1 MHASGEAVRGDRHPT
16 QPLPSGS
23 RRDRRAGAPRRCGCG
38 AVIAAL
44 LAPPLCWSC
53 GAPAS
58 RGRALCGGCR
68 RGLVFLP
75 REPVVLSGVRLWAPV
90 AYEGPARDLV
100 RALKFRG
107 ALSLAREMAALVVAS
122 APDDLLRGDV
132 VPVPLHPVRLRRR
145 GFNQAVVLAEAIG
158 RTTGLAT
165 ADCLR
170 RRGPGPPQVGR
181 TRGARLS
188 GPAGS
193 IEARARVPPT
203 ALIVDDVVTTGAT
216 IAACAAALRRAGTIE
231 LAAIAFARTPG
242 R

>member
-1 MHASGEAVRGDRHPT
+1 
-16 QPLPSGS
+16 L
-23 RRDRRAGAPRRCGCG
+23 
-38 AVIAAL
+38 IAAL

-53 GAPAS
+53 GAHAQ
-58 RGRALCGGCR
+58 RGRALCGACR

-75 REPVVLSGVRLWAPV
+75 REPVLLFGVRVWAPV

-107 ALSLAREMAALVVAS
+107 ALSLAREMSALVVAS
-122 APDDLLRGDV
+122 APDGILNGGL
-132 VPVPLHPVRLRRR
+132 VPVPLHPVRQRWR
-145 GFNQAVVLAEAIG
+145 GFNQAAVLAAAIA
-158 RTTGLAT
+158 RTTGLASS
-165 ADCLR
+165 DCLR
-170 RRGPGPPQVGR
+170 RRGAGPPQVGR
-181 TRGARLS
+181 SRGARLS

-193 IEARARVPPT
+193 IDARARVPPT

-216 IAACAAALRRAGTIE
+216 IAACASALRQAGTTE

>member
-1 MHASGEAVRGDRHPT
+1 M
-16 QPLPSGS
+16 
-23 RRDRRAGAPRRCGCG
+23 
-38 AVIAAL
+38 IAAF

-58 RGRALCGGCR
+58 RGRALCGPCR

-75 REPVVLSGVRLWAPV
+75 RESVVLSGVRLWAPV
-90 AYEGPARDLV
+90 AYDGPARDLV

-122 APDDLLRGDV
+122 APRDLLRGDL

-145 GFNQAVVLAEAIG
+145 GFNQAVVLAEAIA

-216 IAACAAALRRAGTIE
+216 IAACAAALRRAGTTE
-231 LAAIAFARTPG
+231 PAAIAFARTPG

>member
-1 MHASGEAVRGDRHPT
+1 LHAKRQG
-16 QPLPSGS
+16 
-23 RRDRRAGAPRRCGCG
+23 G

-53 GAPAS
+53 GALAA
-58 RGRALCGGCR
+58 RGRALCGPCR

-75 REPVVLSGVRLWAPV
+75 PEPVVLSGVRVWAPV

-122 APDDLLRGDV
+122 APRDLLRGDV

-165 ADCLR
+165 TDCLR

-181 TRGARLS
+181 TRGARVS

-216 IAACAAALRRAGTIE
+216 IAACAAALRRAGTTE

>member
-1 MHASGEAVRGDRHPT
+1 MIG
-16 QPLPSGS
+16 
-23 RRDRRAGAPRRCGCG
+23 
-38 AVIAAL
+38 AL

-53 GAPAS
+53 GGHAA
-58 RGRALCGGCR
+58 RGRALCAACR

-75 REPVVLSGVRLWAPV
+75 REPVLLFGVRIWAPV
-90 AYEGPARDLV
+90 AYDGPARDLV

-107 ALSLAREMAALVVAS
+107 ALSLAREMAALAVAS
-122 APDDLLRGDV
+122 SPDGLLDGEL
-132 VPVPLHPVRLRRR
+132 VPVPLHPVRQRRR
-145 GFNQAVVLAEAIG
+145 GFNQAAVLADAIAQ
-158 RTTGLAT
+158 TTGLVT

-181 TRGARLS
+181 GRGARLS

-193 IEARARVPPT
+193 IEARARVPSA

-216 IAACAAALRRAGTIE
+216 IAACATALRQAGTTE
-231 LAAIAFARTPG
+231 VAAIAFARTPG

>member
-1 MHASGEAVRGDRHPT
+1 
-16 QPLPSGS
+16 
-23 RRDRRAGAPRRCGCG
+23 
-38 AVIAAL
+38 VIAAL

-53 GAPAS
+53 GGHAS
-58 RGRALCGGCR
+58 GRRALCDACR

-75 REPVVLSGVRLWAPV
+75 SEPVLLSGVRVWAPL

-107 ALSLAREMAALVVAS
+107 ALSLARELAAFAVAS
-122 APDDLLRGDV
+122 APEGLLSGTV
-132 VPVPLHPVRLRRR
+132 VPVPLHLVRQRRR
-145 GFNQAVVLAEAIG
+145 GFNQAAVLAAAMARIA
-158 RTTGLAT
+158 GLAT
-165 ADCLR
+165 SDCLR

-181 TRGARLS
+181 SRGARLS

-203 ALIVDDVVTTGAT
+203 ALIVDDVITTGAT
-216 IAACAAALRRAGTIE
+216 VAVCASALRRAGTTE
-231 LAAIAFARTPG
+231 LAAIAVARTPG

>member
-1 MHASGEAVRGDRHPT
+1 
-16 QPLPSGS
+16 
-23 RRDRRAGAPRRCGCG
+23 
-38 AVIAAL
+38 VIAAL

-53 GAPAS
+53 GGHAH
-58 RGRALCGGCR
+58 RNRALCPACR

-75 REPVVLSGVRLWAPV
+75 REPVVLSGVRVWAPV

-107 ALSLAREMAALVVAS
+107 ALSLAREMAALAVAS
-122 APDDLLRGDV
+122 APRDLLRGAL
-132 VPVPLHPVRLRRR
+132 VPVPLHPVRQRRR
-145 GFNQAVVLAEAIG
+145 GFNQAEVLAEAIAHVSAL
-158 RTTGLAT
+158 TVS
-165 ADCLR
+165 DCLR

-181 TRGARLS
+181 SRGARLT

-193 IEARARVPPT
+193 IEARARVPPA
-203 ALIVDDVVTTGAT
+203 ALVVDDVVTTGAT
-216 IAACAAALRRAGTIE
+216 LAACATALRRAGTAE

>member
-1 MHASGEAVRGDRHPT
+1 
-16 QPLPSGS
+16 L
-23 RRDRRAGAPRRCGCG
+23 
-38 AVIAAL
+38 IAAL

-58 RGRALCGGCR
+58 RRRALCDGCR

-75 REPVVLSGVRLWAPV
+75 REPVVLSGVRVWAPV

-107 ALSLAREMAALVVAS
+107 ALSLAREMSALVVAS
-122 APDDLLRGDV
+122 APPDLLRGDL

-145 GFNQAVVLAEAIG
+145 GFNQAFVLAEALG
-158 RTTGLAT
+158 RTTGMAT
-165 ADCLR
+165 SDCLR
-170 RRGPGPPQVGR
+170 RRGPGAPQVGR

-188 GPAGS
+188 GPTGS
-193 IEARARVPPT
+193 VEARDGVPPT

-216 IAACAAALRRAGTIE
+216 IAACAAALRQSGTTE

>member
-1 MHASGEAVRGDRHPT
+1 M
-16 QPLPSGS
+16 
-23 RRDRRAGAPRRCGCG
+23 
-38 AVIAAL
+38 IAAL

-53 GAPAS
+53 GASAS
-58 RGRALCGGCR
+58 RGRALCDACR

-75 REPVVLSGVRLWAPV
+75 REPVVLSGVRVWAPL
-90 AYEGPARDLV
+90 AYEGPGRDLV

-107 ALSLAREMAALVVAS
+107 ALSLAREMSALVVAS
-122 APDDLLRGDV
+122 APRDLLCGDLI
-132 VPVPLHPVRLRRR
+132 PVPLHPVRQRRR
-145 GFNQAVVLAEAIG
+145 GFNQAAVLAEAIA
-158 RTTGLAT
+158 RATGLAIS
-165 ADCLR
+165 DCLR

-181 TRGARLS
+181 TRGARLA

-216 IAACAAALRRAGTIE
+216 IAACAAALQQAGTVD
-231 LAAIAFARTPG
+231 LAAIAIARTPG

>member
-1 MHASGEAVRGDRHPT
+1 LRLR
-16 QPLPSGS
+16 QPAAHVL
-23 RRDRRAGAPRRCGCG
+23 
-38 AVIAAL
+38 VIGAL

-53 GAPAS
+53 GAPAP
-58 RGRALCGGCR
+58 RGRALCHGCR
-68 RGLVFLP
+68 GGLVFLP
-75 REPVVLSGVRLWAPV
+75 REAVLVAGVRTWAPV

-107 ALSLAREMAALVVAS
+107 ALSLAREMSAIAVAS
-122 APDDLLRGDV
+122 APAGLLRGAL

-145 GFNQAVVLAEAIG
+145 GFNQAAVLAAEIARRTDLG
-158 RTTGLAT
+158 RS
-165 ADCLR
+165 DCLR

-181 TRGARLS
+181 TRTARLT

-193 IEARARVPPT
+193 IEPCGRAPPV

-216 IAACAAALRRAGTIE
+216 LAACAAALREGGTKDV
-231 LAAIAFARTPG
+231 AAIAFARTPG